1 KMDLEVSEPI
11 DFSSGDHQHL
21 VQKAADDNIQTK
33 SARSYGT
40 SSSTHGPQQTHGNPH
55 SKAGEQGD
63 TYVVEI
69 SAETTTEDSNP
80 LSGPFSEAAIRRAFI
95 VKVFFLLSVQLLITG
110 AIISLFLFWKALR
123 VWVVKNPWFTYALFS
138 NVYFKKRSK
147 LLISKEALISKV
159 LPFISKLTILQGLLL
174 GTVSVFYNAEEVL
187 WATAATAL
195 VTISLTL
202 FALQT
207 KWVHNASLN
216 TLKLLMDDNL
226 IGFVLFMFPQCDFTL
241 LNGMLFVLL
250 FVLIIYGILLIFI
263 RSYWLHLLYAGL
275 GTVIFS
281 LYLVMDV
288 QLMVGGHHHH
298 SDLHPEEYVFA
309 ALNIYMDIINL
320 FLFILQLIGLGR

>member
-1 KMDLEVSEPI
+1 MDLEVSEPI

-21 VQKAADDNIQTK
+21 VQKAADDNIQSK

-123 VWVVKNPWFTYALFS
+123 VWVVKNPWFTYALLPAFF
-138 NVYFKKRSK
+138 VVFIILACCGK
-147 LLISKEALISKV
+147 LRRQVPANYILLG
-159 LPFISKLTILQGLLL
+159 LFTILQGLLL

-207 KWVHNASLN
+207 K
-216 TLKLLMDDNL
+216 
-226 IGFVLFMFPQCDFTL
+226 CDFTL
-241 LNGMLFVLL
+241 LSGMLFVLL

-288 QLMVGGHHHH
+288 QLMVGGRHHH

>member
-1 KMDLEVSEPI
+1 MDLEVSEPI

-21 VQKAADDNIQTK
+21 VQKAADDTIQSK
-33 SARSYGT
+33 SARSYRT
-40 SSSTHGPQQTHGNPH
+40 SSSTHGPQQTHGNPR
-55 SKAGEQGD
+55 SKAGERGD

-80 LSGPFSEAAIRRAFI
+80 LSGPFSEAAIRRDFI

-123 VWVVKNPWFTYALFS
+123 VWVVKNPWFTYALLPAFF
-138 NVYFKKRSK
+138 VVFIILACCGK
-147 LLISKEALISKV
+147 LHCQVPANYILLG
-159 LPFISKLTILQGLLL
+159 LFTILQGLLL
-174 GTVSVFYNAEEVL
+174 GTMSVFYNAEEVL

-195 VTISLTL
+195 VTISLAL

-207 KWVHNASLN
+207 K
-216 TLKLLMDDNL
+216 
-226 IGFVLFMFPQCDFTL
+226 CDFTL

-250 FVLIIYGILLIFI
+250 FVLITYGTLLIFI

-288 QLMVGGHHHH
+288 QLMVGGCHHH
-298 SDLHPEEYVFA
+298 SDLDPEEYVFA

>member
-1 KMDLEVSEPI
+1 MDLEVSEPI

-21 VQKAADDNIQTK
+21 VQKAADDNIQSK

-123 VWVVKNPWFTYALFS
+123 VWVVKNPWFTYALLPAFF
-138 NVYFKKRSK
+138 VVFIILACCGK
-147 LLISKEALISKV
+147 LRRQVPANYILLG
-159 LPFISKLTILQGLLL
+159 LFTILQGLLL

-207 KWVHNASLN
+207 KW
-216 TLKLLMDDNL
+216 
-226 IGFVLFMFPQCDFTL
+226 FPFFLQ
-241 LNGMLFVLL
+241 
-250 FVLIIYGILLIFI
+250 
-263 RSYWLHLLYAGL
+263 WLRLLYAGL

-281 LYLVMDV
+281 LVSPFLPFFDKD
-288 QLMVGGHHHH
+288 LMVGGRHHH

-320 FLFILQLIGLGR
+320 FLFICN

>member
-1 KMDLEVSEPI
+1 MDLEVSEPI
-11 DFSSGDHQHL
+11 DFSSGDHQYL

-123 VWVVKNPWFTYALFS
+123 VWVVKNPWFTYALLPAFF
-138 NVYFKKRSK
+138 VVFIILACCGK
-147 LLISKEALISKV
+147 LRRQVPANYILLG
-159 LPFISKLTILQGLLL
+159 LFTILQGLLL

-207 KWVHNASLN
+207 K
-216 TLKLLMDDNL
+216 
-226 IGFVLFMFPQCDFTL
+226 CDFTL

>member
-1 KMDLEVSEPI
+1 MDLEVSEPI

-21 VQKAADDNIQTK
+21 VRKAVDDTIQSK

-40 SSSTHGPQQTHGNPH
+40 SSSTHGPQQTHGNPR
-55 SKAGEQGD
+55 SKAGERGD

-69 SAETTTEDSNP
+69 AAETTTEDSNS

-110 AIISLFLFWKALR
+110 AIIRLFLFWKALR
-123 VWVVKNPWFTYALFS
+123 VWVVKNPWFTYALLPAFF
-138 NVYFKKRSK
+138 VVFIILACCGK
-147 LLISKEALISKV
+147 LRRQVPANYI
-159 LPFISKLTILQGLLL
+159 LL
-174 GTVSVFYNAEEVL
+174 GLFVISGFSFYNAEEVL
-187 WATAATAL
+187 WATAGTAL

-207 KWVHNASLN
+207 KC
-216 TLKLLMDDNL
+216 
-226 IGFVLFMFPQCDFTL
+226 GFTL

-281 LYLVMDV
+281 LLSAFLPFFDKEYVLGDGWEV
-288 QLMVGGHHHH
+288 MVGGRHHH
-298 SDLHPEEYVFA
+298 SDLDPEEYVFA
-309 ALNIYMDIINL
+309 ALNIYMDIISL

>member
-1 KMDLEVSEPI
+1 MDLEVSEPI

-21 VQKAADDNIQTK
+21 VWKAADDNIQSN

-40 SSSTHGPQQTHGNPH
+40 SSSTHGPQQTHGTPR
-55 SKAGEQGD
+55 SKAGERGD

-95 VKVFFLLSVQLLITG
+95 VKVFFLLKISYLLCKTTI
-110 AIISLFLFWKALR
+110 FLTRKALSI
-123 VWVVKNPWFTYALFS
+123 WVVKNPWFTYSLLPAFFVVFIILACCGKLCRQVPANYILLGLF
-138 NVYFKKRSK
+138 
-147 LLISKEALISKV
+147 
-159 LPFISKLTILQGLLL
+159 TILQGLLL

-207 KWVHNASLN
+207 K
-216 TLKLLMDDNL
+216 
-226 IGFVLFMFPQCDFTL
+226 CDFTL

-250 FVLIIYGILLIFI
+250 FVLIICGILLIFI

-288 QLMVGGHHHH
+288 QLMVGGRHHH
-298 SDLHPEEYVFA
+298 SDLDREEYVFS

>member
-1 KMDLEVSEPI
+1 MDLEVSEQI

-21 VQKAADDNIQTK
+21 VWKAADDNIQSK

-40 SSSTHGPQQTHGNPH
+40 SSSTHGPQQTHGTPR
-55 SKAGEQGD
+55 SKAGERGD
-63 TYVVEI
+63 TYMVEI
-69 SAETTTEDSNP
+69 SAETTTEDNNP
-80 LSGPFSEAAIRRAFI
+80 LSGPFSEAAIRRDFCLNI
-95 VKVFFLLSVQLLITG
+95 ILVSKISYLLCKTIIFLTR
-110 AIISLFLFWKALR
+110 KALSI
-123 VWVVKNPWFTYALFS
+123 WVVKNPWFTYSLMPAFFVVFIILACCGKLYRQVPANYILLGLF
-138 NVYFKKRSK
+138 
-147 LLISKEALISKV
+147 
-159 LPFISKLTILQGLLL
+159 TILQGLLL

-207 KWVHNASLN
+207 K
-216 TLKLLMDDNL
+216 
-226 IGFVLFMFPQCDFTL
+226 CDFTL

-250 FVLIIYGILLIFI
+250 FILIICGILLIFI
-263 RSYWLHLLYAGL
+263 RSYCLHLLYAGL

-288 QLMVGGHHHH
+288 QLMVGGCHHH
-298 SDLHPEEYVFA
+298 SDLDPEEYVFA

-320 FLFILQLIGLGR
+320 FLFTLQLIGLGR

>member
-1 KMDLEVSEPI
+1 MDLEVSEPI

-21 VQKAADDNIQTK
+21 VQKAADDNIQSK

-123 VWVVKNPWFTYALFS
+123 VWVVKNPWFTYALLPAFF
-138 NVYFKKRSK
+138 VVFIILACCGK
-147 LLISKEALISKV
+147 LCRQVPANYILLG
-159 LPFISKLTILQGLLL
+159 LFTILQGLLL
-174 GTVSVFYNAEEVL
+174 GTVSVFCNAEEVL

-207 KWVHNASLN
+207 K
-216 TLKLLMDDNL
+216 
-226 IGFVLFMFPQCDFTL
+226 CDFTL
-241 LNGMLFVLL
+241 LSGMLFVLL

-288 QLMVGGHHHH
+288 QLMVGGRHHH
-298 SDLHPEEYVFA
+298 SNLHPEEYVFA